1 MSVKQ
6 KIRQGKAIH
15 LKCGTPI
22 SLLPLGWFCTTCSS
36 YIDKSIVVRIE
47 DVDKLLDEAAKQ
59 VRLAFSEGVNE
70 HGYHWHYDGPD
81 YARGRC
87 EQIIELYEQRTL
99 PEILQK
105 ILAVLDGKEKA
116 TPT

>member
-1 MSVKQ
+1 MSLKQ
-6 KIRQGKAIH
+6 KIKEKAKTINE
-15 LKCGTPI
+15 LEKILYQKSRYTSREFI
-22 SLLPLGWFCTTCSS
+22 
-36 YIDKSIVVRIE
+36 YEKDKRETWITVD
-47 DVDKLLDEAAKQ
+47 DVTALLDEATKQ

-81 YARGRC
+81 YARARC

-105 ILAVLDGKEKA
+105 ILAILDGKEKA
-116 TPT
+116 KP

>member
-1 MSVKQ
+1 MNLNQ
-6 KIRQGKAIH
+6 KIRNKAEHVDSI
-15 LKCGTPI
+15 KKF
-22 SLLPLGWFCTTCSS
+22 GWKR
-36 YIDKSIVVRIE
+36 DHPNGQVLWLD
-47 DVDKLLDEAAKQ
+47 DVNTLLDEATKQ

-81 YARGRC
+81 YARARC

-105 ILAVLDGKEKA
+105 ALAVLEGEEKEA
-116 TPT
+116 NP